1 MPEDINTNIPK
12 GVEKREFTGVWI
24 PKEILDDSNLKAV
37 DKILYAEIS
46 SFGQKGCWK
55 KSEDLRN
62 LTGVGVDAFRES
74 CKRLRLGGYITE
86 KRSFGRIIR
95 TTTLGFS
102 SKEKPITNEEENP
115 CVERGGF
122 YHRSGN
128 PCDEQ
133 RENPRVH
140 IENSIDNSK
149 ENIIISKDI
158 RVNTQY
164 GSEDINRFITGLNKH
179 LLVVLPANGQSR
191 KYVRNILQLLTKR
204 TKNGDIKEGRDFLDE
219 NLWVNAKRL
228 VMWYKKERVDRG
240 YSAQSWAKF
249 YQSVQLWVAN
259 KGQVRSSQEDDFRP
273 VL

>member
-133 RENPRVH
+133 RENPCVEQRENPRVH
-140 IENSIDNSK
+140 IENSIENIK
-149 ENIIISKDI
+149 ENNNI
-158 RVNTQY
+158 
-164 GSEDINRFITGLNKH
+164 SEDIGASAPITHKGKNKTSST
-179 LLVVLPANGQSR
+179 VVQLQEVIDYFNKVVDSNHKALPRLGAILKSR
-191 KYVRNILQLLTKR
+191 V
-204 TKNGDIKEGRDFLDE
+204 KEGFSKEDIFKAIDNAKDNAFLMGDNPNGKRYLTPEYILRPDKLDE
-219 NLWVNAKRL
+219 WVNTKKPKR
-228 VMWYKKERVDRG
+228 
-240 YSAQSWAKF
+240 KF
-249 YQSVQLWVAN
+249 YT
-259 KGQVRSSQEDDFRP
+259 
-273 VL
+273 